1 MTEQI
6 TAPRRETLHLG
17 LVLGG
22 IAFFVALMLSVANSV
37 TAPII
42 EQNTKEQE
50 TIAFSALFPDAT
62 DFKEASPGEPGLTPS
77 ASTAYQDGV
86 LLGVVV
92 TATPRGY
99 GGEMELLIGFDTGL
113 RVTGIQ
119 FISTSESP
127 GIGTKVQEE
136 SYWGQYIGQSEFDGV
151 DAVTGATVSSKA
163 VKSGVTAASELAM
176 AILAQEVQ

>member
-1 MTEQI
+1 MCI
-6 TAPRRETLHLG
+6 R
-17 LVLGG
+17 
-22 IAFFVALMLSVANSV
+22 
-37 TAPII
+37 
-42 EQNTKEQE
+42 
-50 TIAFSALFPDAT
+50 D
-62 DFKEASPGEPGLTPS
+62 S

-99 GGEMELLIGFDTGL
+99 GGEMELLIGFDTEL

-119 FISTSESP
+119 FITISESP
-127 GIGTKVQEE
+127 GIGTLVQEE

-151 DAVTGATVSSKA
+151 DAITGATVSSKA